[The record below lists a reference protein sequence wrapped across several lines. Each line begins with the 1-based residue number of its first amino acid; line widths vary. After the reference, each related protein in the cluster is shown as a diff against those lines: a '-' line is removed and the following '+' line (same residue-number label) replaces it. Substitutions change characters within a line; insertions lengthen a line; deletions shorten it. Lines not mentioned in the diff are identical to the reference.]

1 MNGPRLWLV
10 RHARPLVAPGL
21 CYGRLDMAADA
32 SASRSAAT
40 ALAHAL
46 PAKVAGVW
54 HSPLQRCELLALEL
68 RALRP
73 DLATN
78 PEPRIAETDFGAW
91 EGQAWSAIARAE
103 IDAWAANLAGHAP
116 GGGESLAAM
125 LQRVALALRDAAA
138 RAHDQGADM
147 VWISHAGVARCV
159 QWLQQHGPGR
169 APQAHEWPLQAP
181 DFGAWVSVALPTQG
195 WA

>member
-1 MNGPRLWLV
+1 M
-10 RHARPLVAPGL
+10 
-21 CYGRLDMAADA
+21 
-32 SASRSAAT
+32 
-40 ALAHAL
+40 
-46 PAKVAGVW
+46 
-54 HSPLQRCELLALEL
+54 
-68 RALRP
+68 
-73 DLATN
+73 
-78 PEPRIAETDFGAW
+78 DFGAW